1 MKMLFRCLVSFACLF
16 ALAIPVLADGNVED
30 YEKDARYAEGTPP
43 MVPHRIDEK
52 TGEACLACHRE
63 GLNGAP
69 VSPHPIRLDC
79 TECHGQGETTV
90 KLNDSKHEK
99 KSKKKLKETHK
110 DQP

>member
-63 GLNGAP
+63 GLNG
-69 VSPHPIRLDC
+69 
-79 TECHGQGETTV
+79 GQGETTV

-99 KSKKKLKETHK
+99 KSKKKLKETRK